1 MRITATA
8 ARTAITGAA
17 IIGLATG
24 CGLLDST
31 GSTPGTPTATEAEMD
46 NLLNPCTD
54 IRDEWLIE
62 LGLDPSTER
71 DIVNPDKVSSWRI
84 CGWEPSVFS
93 YRMDVL
99 SSSRTIQETRNNP
112 DIEVFRDVTIGG
124 RAGLLTTNK
133 IEGARSCYVN
143 LPAEQGMF
151 AISVGWFDNRPMQEA
166 CD

>member
-93 YRMDVL
+93 YRMDLL
-99 SSSRTIQETRNNP
+99 STSRTIDEARANP
-112 DIEVFRDVTIGG
+112 KIKILRDVTING
-124 RAGLLTTNK
+124 RQGILNLND
-133 IEGARSCYVN
+133 IERGDVCYVS
-143 LPAEQGMF
+143 LPAEQ
-151 AISVGWFDNRPMQEA
+151 
-166 CD
+166 